1 MADEKK
7 STKMPHSIIMENR
20 KLLTATGVSDVDS
33 FDEQSVTAYT
43 DLGELSIRGNGLH
56 ISKLNVETGDLSIE
70 GEIISLTYSENR
82 SSSGGLLSKLFR

>member
-56 ISKLNVETGDLSIE
+56 ISKLNVETG
-70 GEIISLTYSENR
+70 TYSENR

>member
-56 ISKLNVETGDLSIE
+56 ISKLNVETGDLTIE

>member
-1 MADEKK
+1 
-7 STKMPHSIIMENR
+7 MPHSIIMENR

-56 ISKLNVETGDLSIE
+56 ISKLNVETGDLTIE

>member
-43 DLGELSIRGNGLH
+43 DLGELSIRGTGLH
-56 ISKLNVETGDLSIE
+56 ISKLNVETGDLTIE

>member
-7 STKMPHSIIMENR
+7 STKTPHSIIMENR

-56 ISKLNVETGDLSIE
+56 ISKLNVETGDLTIE